1 MNAALIVF
9 PMLNSHE
16 AMSKWKTT
24 CGSRATY
31 KHLLET
37 FISVNH
43 TEGAE
48 AVCSVLKRRGGYN
61 MACMQ

>member
-9 PMLNSHE
+9 PMLNSQE

-24 CGSRATY
+24 CGIRATY
-31 KHLLET
+31 KRLLET
-37 FISVNH
+37 FINVHH

-48 AVCSVLKRRGGYN
+48 AVCSVLKRRGSYN
-61 MACMQ
+61 MTCMQ